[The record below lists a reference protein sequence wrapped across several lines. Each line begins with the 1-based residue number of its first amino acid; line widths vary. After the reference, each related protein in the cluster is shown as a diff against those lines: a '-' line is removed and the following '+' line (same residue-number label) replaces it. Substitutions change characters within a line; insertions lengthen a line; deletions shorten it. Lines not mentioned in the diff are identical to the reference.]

1 MATQRRCT
9 YITGRRAAGED
20 SRRAPQRATQ
30 PFLGLLSFLSL
41 VHKQGCLRRRELGWT
56 WELASSTP
64 RGVTN
69 QVYKKV
75 YKPAGAMVVPTRTGV
90 VVGVAVAAVMVLLP
104 APCLSLTI
112 HPAVLRNFVG
122 PYRKPGEPVLRPNVE
137 AVRHQPP
144 ASSVRFSPAQPFAA
158 KEPFFPVALT
168 GSSPAREWNR
178 PLRSCAGSASC
189 AQNMDNTLNL
199 LMRMM
204 ETGRRR

>member
-1 MATQRRCT
+1 
-9 YITGRRAAGED
+9 
-20 SRRAPQRATQ
+20 
-30 PFLGLLSFLSL
+30 
-41 VHKQGCLRRRELGWT
+41 
-56 WELASSTP
+56 
-64 RGVTN
+64 
-69 QVYKKV
+69 
-75 YKPAGAMVVPTRTGV
+75 MVVPTRTGV
-90 VVGVAVAAVMVLLP
+90 VVGVAVAAMVLLP

-112 HPAVLRNFVG
+112 HPAVLSNFVG

-137 AVRHQPP
+137 PVRHHDGPAP
-144 ASSVRFSPAQPFAA
+144 ASSLRFSPAQPFAA

-168 GSSPAREWNR
+168 GSSPSREWNR